1 MKVRVLVKGTGVAGF
16 TVAYELARRGVAVE
30 VADISDMPGRGAS
43 WFAGGMLAPWCERE
57 SADESVLSLGQGALD
72 WWDEAQPGLV
82 VRNGTLVV
90 AQARDHAELTRFAS
104 RTSGYE
110 WLDEAGIAALEPD
123 LAGRFRT
130 GLLFSGEGHLDPRL
144 ALTGL
149 HGKLVEMGVTFHFG
163 GNTAV
168 DETAFDRIFDCT
180 GRAQT
185 GRLSGLRGVR
195 GEMLF
200 LSTQEVQLSRP
211 IRLLHP
217 RIPLYIVPREP
228 GRFMIGAT
236 MIETEEDGPISVRSM
251 MEFLNAAY
259 ALHPA
264 FGEAA
269 ILETGTGVRPAFPD
283 NLPRV
288 IEQGRTVFINGAHR
302 HGFLLSPEMARQAV
316 DLISP
321 FKTIKDKSHETACER
336 RRA

>member
-1 MKVRVLVKGTGVAGF
+1 MRVLVKGTGVAGL
-16 TVAYELARRGVAVE
+16 TVAYELAQRGIKVE
-30 VADISDMPGRGAS
+30 VTDISDMPGRGAS

-57 SADESVLSLGQGALD
+57 SADESVLTLGQGALD
-72 WWDEAQPGLV
+72 WWDEALPGLV
-82 VRNGTLVV
+82 VRHGTLVV
-90 AQARDHAELTRFAS
+90 AQARDKAELNRFAS

-110 WLDEAGIAALEPD
+110 WVDEAGIASLEPD

-130 GLLFSGEGHLDPRL
+130 GLFFAGEGHLDPRL
-144 ALTGL
+144 ALSGL
-149 HGKLVEMGVTFHFG
+149 HGWLVEMGVLFHFG
-163 GNTAV
+163 EAATV
-168 DETAFDRIFDCT
+168 DETAFDRIVDCT
-180 GRAQT
+180 GHAQVKNLT
-185 GRLSGLRGVR
+185 DLRGVR

-200 LSTQEVQLSRP
+200 LSTSEVRLSRP

-217 RIPLYIVPREP
+217 RIPLYVVPREP

-236 MIETEEDGPISVRSM
+236 MIETEEDGPISVRST

-259 ALHPA
+259 AVHPC

-288 IEQGRTVFINGAHR
+288 IEEERTVFINGAHR
-302 HGFLLSPEMARQAV
+302 HGFLLSPRVARQAA

-321 FKTIKDKSHETACER
+321 FLTIEEKSHETACER